1 MDRRLERERGKF
13 RLERKRGNRQQR
25 PSLCPRGLRRSE
37 AREVVAQHRHQV
49 LENERHRVDV
59 TASHGKGRR
68 HAPPAQRCPCRKEL
82 TTELQGR
89 GGLRALPMPYT
100 VAVGAPVSGVHANG
114 WAAVGPRRQGAWGI
128 CAGTNRIASVPC
140 TKSSFGE
147 MIHVYLS
154 RLTGC
159 EQVHAPRRSSGGS
172 APGRR

>member
-1 MDRRLERERGKF
+1 
-13 RLERKRGNRQQR
+13 
-25 PSLCPRGLRRSE
+25 
-37 AREVVAQHRHQV
+37 VVAQHRHQV

-68 HAPPAQRCPCRKEL
+68 HAPPAQRCPCRSSRAAGP
-82 TTELQGR
+82 GR
-89 GGLRALPMPYT
+89 LAGSAHAVYRCGRCPSQWRARERVGSGGP
-100 VAVGAPVSGVHANG
+100 
-114 WAAVGPRRQGAWGI
+114 PREGAWGI
-128 CAGTNRIASVPC
+128 CEGTNRIASVPC

-159 EQVHAPRRSSGGS
+159 EQVHAPCRSSGGS